1 MANPEFFSHII
12 LIIAWCFHPPANR
25 FKRFHCKAQRYF
37 STSPYGQHGNY
48 VKATLEAITTER
60 ARFTNASM
68 GFGFSERLHN
78 LEDSIGSRQYG
89 IGMCLGLAILHMQ
102 ARAQEVEEAEEHSA
116 SAILYSCTSTWQ
128 SIGTVFMRERPSAED
143 VKLVDVLV
151 RVVRGIDPG
160 KHAVHIHETANCY
173 PSSAAWGHFDPGPN
187 SNSSPDGNHPFHA
200 GDLTNLT
207 IHDHGEGNLMTV
219 TSRVSLSD
227 GPLLLFDEDGS
238 AVVVHVAPDT
248 YCRRVRRL
256 GVPAVGGCVRRH
268 SEPRRS

>member
-1 MANPEFFSHII
+1 MMQLAQSRRI
-12 LIIAWCFHPPANR
+12 
-25 FKRFHCKAQRYF
+25 KRLK
-37 STSPYGQHGNY
+37 
-48 VKATLEAITTER
+48 
-60 ARFTNASM
+60 
-68 GFGFSERLHN
+68 
-78 LEDSIGSRQYG
+78 QYG
-89 IGMCLGLAILHMQ
+89 IGMCLGLAILHME
-102 ARAQEVEEAEEHSA
+102 ARAQEVGEAEEHSA

-173 PSSAAWGHFDPGPN
+173 PCSAARGHFDPGPN

-219 TSRVSLSD
+219 TSRVTLSD
-227 GPLLLFDEDGS
+227 GPLSLFDEDGS

-248 YCRRVRRL
+248 YCPEGEAAGCAGGGRAAC
-256 GVPAVGGCVRRH
+256 GVI
-268 SEPRRS
+268 RSHVDPDSDASGYHQLLDMLR